1 MGLPNNLFHIY
12 SIHRT
17 RVPMRYELGHLFR
30 GTIGWIFG

>member
-17 RVPMRYELGHLFR
+17 REAGAHALRFLGN
-30 GTIGWIFG
+30 